1 MTVLTSE
8 ATGVLYG
15 VVRFHAGS
23 DRAVRD
29 TVVTF
34 ATAEA
39 AELFALE
46 NGWDDYEVSPIWFF
60 GPRRSVTPRPKRT
73 RSTRCVGGRPRR

>member
-1 MTVLTSE
+1 MTVLSSE
-8 ATGVLYG
+8 ATGVVYG

-29 TVVTF
+29 TVATF

-39 AELFALE
+39 AALFALE
-46 NGWDDYEVSPIWFF
+46 NGWDDYEICPIWLV
-60 GPRRSVTPRPKRT
+60 GPRRPVTPPLARA
-73 RSTRCVGGRPRR
+73 RSRRCVTGRPRR